1 MEENAFVYLD
11 SRFIVT
17 QSVQHLTIR
26 AFAAEHGL
34 NIWFYGAEQVGFE
47 ERHYQL
53 EFFISKII
61 HVNIIFFYIDQF
73 RNTEGLNTK
82 ILRESIEGGWK
93 IHFAVQNIYGLKN
106 NQLDELRLLSYS
118 GNDFIWLKQLTNKN

>member
-1 MEENAFVYLD
+1 MQENAFVYLD

-26 AFAAEHGL
+26 EFAEKHGL

-53 EFFISKII
+53 EYFIRKNQPG
-61 HVNIIFFYIDQF
+61 NIIFFTIDQF
-73 RNTEGLNTK
+73 RNPEGLNTK
-82 ILRESIEGGWK
+82 ILRESIEKNWK
-93 IHFAVQNIYGLKN
+93 IHFAVQNIYELKT
-106 NQLDELRLLSYS
+106 NQLDELKHYL
-118 GNDFIWLKQLTNKN
+118 I